1 MEMDEKKCY
10 THLSQRHSNKK
21 QKIVSVSPSAITV
34 NIKINTISEYKIL
47 VENKWTF
54 TQDGLAIFREKANN
68 NKNISDFNYLVSQT
82 KLETMAKKRN

>member
-1 MEMDEKKCY
+1 M
-10 THLSQRHSNKK
+10 
-21 QKIVSVSPSAITV
+21 SPSAITV